1 MKRIGI
7 FLITFLLLISSALTS
22 NALDKDFID
31 ESLGLEKKLLSFN
44 YEVGKTIEPIYIVIH
59 ETAGYEA
66 GIDAE
71 QIYKYWNRDPDA
83 KTSTHFIVDENK
95 TLQLLELNWK
105 GWHVGDNDGHSDI
118 TNSNSIG
125 IEICVNE
132 DGDYVAA
139 RARTIRLVKYLM
151 RELNIDADHVVRHYD
166 ASGKFCPEIMMR
178 HPELWDDFK
187 SQISMP
193 DVIFDYFYPQVI
205 TYEEEVDVGRYK
217 ASNNLVESKLI
228 LKKYNVSSF
237 LWSLLKA
244 YPFNMENVET
254 ANINKRTI
262 SHLGYTDYLSQF
274 SGMSAPELTVVLQ
287 SMAN

>member
-1 MKRIGI
+1 
-7 FLITFLLLISSALTS
+7 
-22 NALDKDFID
+22 
-31 ESLGLEKKLLSFN
+31 
-44 YEVGKTIEPIYIVIH
+44 
-59 ETAGYEA
+59 
-66 GIDAE
+66 
-71 QIYKYWNRDPDA
+71 
-83 KTSTHFIVDENK
+83 
-95 TLQLLELNWK
+95 
-105 GWHVGDNDGHSDI
+105 
-118 TNSNSIG
+118 
-125 IEICVNE
+125 
-132 DGDYVAA
+132 
-139 RARTIRLVKYLM
+139 M

-205 TYEEEVDVGRYK
+205 TYEEEVDVGRYN

-254 ANINKRTI
+254 ANIHKRTI

-274 SGMSAPELTVVLQ
+274 SGMSAPELTVALQ
-287 SMAN
+287 NMAD